1 MKKRIVALVS
11 ALTLVFAMS
20 LNVAAAGS
28 ITAAETTEIENAAGD
43 VWFPATTED
52 LEESAE
58 LADMLLV
65 TEDVTIAPLT
75 EAASAK
81 TLAEEVATMSKK
93 DNVDKVVVL
102 AVFEID
108 GKAGDVTFVVGE
120 LKDNEKAV
128 IKHMKAD
135 GSVEEI
141 VGDYADG
148 KATFKF
154 ASFSPAALVIVVEKV
169 VDEKPADQPPYN
181 PAWDPT
187 SPSYIGNTNASAP
200 AAAPVV
206 VAAPVAPKTGDVVMM
221 VSIMAIIFMAGAAVA
236 VAMSKKRA

>member
-20 LNVAAAGS
+20 LNAAAAES
-28 ITAAETTEIENAAGD
+28 ISAKDTLEIENAAGGLY
-43 VWFPATTED
+43 FPATTED

-58 LADMLLV
+58 IADILLV
-65 TEDVTIAPLT
+65 TEDVVITPLT
-75 EAASAK
+75 EASSAK
-81 TLAEEVATMSKK
+81 TLATSVAAMKEK
-93 DNVDKVVVL
+93 DSVDTVVVL

-108 GKAGDVTFVVGE
+108 GTPGEVTFVVGDLE
-120 LKDNEKAV
+120 ANEKAV
-128 IKHMKAD
+128 IKHIKAN
-135 GSVEEI
+135 GEVEEI
-141 VGDYADG
+141 EGSYADG
-148 KATFKF
+148 KATFNF
-154 ASFSPAALVIVVEKV
+154 GSFSPAALVIVTEKAAA
-169 VDEKPADQPPYN
+169 PAATNQPPYN

-187 SPSYIGNTNASAP
+187 VTNASAP
-200 AAAPVV
+200 AAAP